1 MNNKL
6 NTPAAQDAGLTT
18 LLTAAGARRW
28 VRCHDGSGEAFAAYD
43 VGIADGV
50 VAELCLKVHAL
61 EAPAHSAVASE
72 PAHMDTEQSREYLV
86 GFMERHFTDKT
97 YHRYILGGGG
107 RNALAGDFAWQ
118 MARALRMLTSAAL
131 PPASSS
137 VPWSTRPESNTITLN
152 YSFASAILGA
162 LFNGPTL
169 NPTAH
174 ERIKQDFAAVM
185 RGDKVPHHPL
195 KFSALNASD
204 VMEFA
209 RKRGFG
215 HALDASQVCELA
227 DDILAHSQGVTCAK
241 NRISADEIVKI
252 GYEVGIIGPVSDGNA
267 VKFARA
273 ILDANR
279 PSVGSAAIV
288 PCSWDQG
295 DPESTE
301 WHTGCGSHW
310 IFNEGGPEENS
321 MIFCH
326 GCGKPIA
333 ITSSKGDA
341 P

>member
-1 MNNKL
+1 MDNKL
-6 NTPAAQDAGLTT
+6 NTPATQDAGLTT

-162 LFNGPTL
+162 LFNGPTF

-174 ERIKQDFAAVM
+174 ERIKQDFATVM
-185 RGDKVPHHPL
+185 RGDKVPHAQQT
-195 KFSALNASD
+195 K
-204 VMEFA
+204 
-209 RKRGFG
+209 
-215 HALDASQVCELA
+215 CE
-227 DDILAHSQGVTCAK
+227 
-241 NRISADEIVKI
+241 
-252 GYEVGIIGPVSDGNA
+252 
-267 VKFARA
+267 
-273 ILDANR
+273 
-279 PSVGSAAIV
+279 
-288 PCSWDQG
+288 WDQG
-295 DPESTE
+295 DPDSTE

-333 ITSSKGDA
+333 ITSPKGDA
-341 P
+341 R